1 MLQQMI
7 EEKPHVRI
15 GDMAAML
22 RLMGPLHGPIPDP
35 VESRRRLLADL
46 CRFIGVK
53 IGMLPPGALAEMI
66 GAPEI
71 PPPPAGTATVAEPST
86 IELSPRLSQT
96 LQLLLQGDSEK
107 QVAIK
112 LKLSRNTV
120 HSYVKAI
127 YRRYEVQTRAE
138 LLARYFKR

>member
-1 MLQQMI
+1 MQQQMI
-7 EEKPHVRI
+7 EEEPDVRI

-22 RLMGPLHGPIPDP
+22 RLMGPLHWPTPDP

-66 GAPEI
+66 GATEVPL
-71 PPPPAGTATVAEPST
+71 PPAASQDPVTV
-86 IELSPRLSQT
+86 ELSPRLSQT
-96 LQLLLQGDSEK
+96 LALLLQGDSEK

-112 LKLSRNTV
+112 LKLKRNTV
-120 HSYVKAI
+120 HSYVKVI

-138 LLARYFKR
+138 LLARHFKR